1 MPPVARALGSQFR
14 RGLAPP
20 VMMTTFPSTWPMA
33 SSVCL
38 VRASLAVSVNRC
50 HPASRGY
57 TIFAHCSSHRR
68 TSFEAFR
75 LLFSPE
81 DFFRRL
87 PKVQEHPAVWQA
99 HPESPRRELT
109 GTWVPP
115 RRKPVQMW
123 QAGRTC
129 CGARDASKGGLGRL
143 IVTEKRA
150 ADDTARH
157 SIRNRGRANAF
168 CGKIAAPV
176 TASDYAC
183 G

>member
-68 TSFEAFR
+68 TSFEG
-75 LLFSPE
+75 
-81 DFFRRL
+81 FRRCRNI
-87 PKVQEHPAVWQA
+87 
-99 HPESPRRELT
+99 PR
-109 GTWVPP
+109 
-115 RRKPVQMW
+115 
-123 QAGRTC
+123 
-129 CGARDASKGGLGRL
+129 
-143 IVTEKRA
+143 
-150 ADDTARH
+150 
-157 SIRNRGRANAF
+157 
-168 CGKIAAPV
+168 CGKPIQNRPVASLPARGCRRGASRSKCGRPDAPAAAPV
-176 TASDYAC
+176 MQARGPRTVDRYRKKGCRRHRPTFNPESRARERLLRQDSGSSDRVRLCVRLIASK
-183 G
+183 